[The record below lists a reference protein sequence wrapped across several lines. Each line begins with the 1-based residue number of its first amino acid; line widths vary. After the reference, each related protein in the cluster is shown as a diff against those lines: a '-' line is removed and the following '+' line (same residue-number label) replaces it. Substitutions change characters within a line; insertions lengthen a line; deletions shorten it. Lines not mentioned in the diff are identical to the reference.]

1 MTVSTGRL
9 YGIEHSNRTGSDLW
23 GKNQFN
29 STFPTAISCYMRDHD
44 IPPVYLCIGE
54 GGVFQNI
61 ELSFNEI
68 WGTVRPNAELFFS
81 FESRFHRFEEV
92 LHGPLE
98 RVDLVVSNLSVDETG
113 ELREGAQLQPLEVKL
128 TVIPDEA
135 THSLA
140 EEQWGTE
147 IVFRPA
153 TTKYCAMS
161 MAFHCRAEREM
172 IRQIFEGPLG
182 GVKDWG
188 NEVEAK
194 AVLAAAIGCLENFKE
209 ALFCHQAPLVMQPI
223 WKTEGKSPVLAEN
236 AFDVFIWSDFGLL
249 SLIIDQARGSLA
261 ANDIKRPARSALR
274 IARFLF
280 EYGRAGNGHIS
291 NIYDQMT
298 YGKQSDKCFSVN
310 GHVTR
315 RYMNHP
321 RIISPAI
328 KREVV
333 NQIILDGGEN
343 LLSPERRFD
352 QSIYFLA
359 RYE

>member
-1 MTVSTGRL
+1 MNGSTGRL

-29 STFPTAISCYMRDHD
+29 STFPTAICCYMRDHG
-44 IPPVYLCIGE
+44 IPPVYLCVGE
-54 GGVFQNI
+54 GGDFQNI
-61 ELSFNEI
+61 EISFNEI
-68 WGTVRPNAELFFS
+68 WGTERPNEEIFFA
-81 FESRFHRFEEV
+81 FESRFSRFEEV
-92 LHGPLE
+92 LNGSIE
-98 RVDLVVSNLSVDETG
+98 RVDLVVSNLRIDESG
-113 ELREGAQLQPLEVKL
+113 VLQEGAQLQPLEVKL
-128 TVIPDEA
+128 TVVPDEA

-140 EEQWGTE
+140 EDQWGAE

-161 MAFHCRAEREM
+161 MAFHCRAERDV
-172 IRQIFEGPLG
+172 IREIFEQSLS
-182 GVKDWG
+182 GVRDWG
-188 NEVEAK
+188 NEIEAK
-194 AVLAAAIGCLENFKE
+194 AILPAAIACLERFRE
-209 ALFCHQAPLVMQPI
+209 TLYRHQAPLVMQPI

-249 SLIIDQARGSLA
+249 TLIIDQARSSILA
-261 ANDIKRPARSALR
+261 RDIKRPARSALR

-280 EYGRAGNGHIS
+280 EYGRAGNGHIA

-315 RYMNHP
+315 RYMKHP

-328 KREVV
+328 KREAV
-333 NQIILDGGEN
+333 NEIILDGGEN
-343 LLSPERRFD
+343 FLSPERRFD

-359 RYE
+359 RY